1 MSTQIDHDG
10 EAHSGSIESRLN
22 WLRAGVLG
30 ANDGIVSVA
39 GTVLGVA
46 GATTSAATIATAGVA
61 ALVAGAFSMAGGE
74 YVSVSTQRDT
84 QKALLEKERWELTE
98 MPQEELAEL
107 EAIYIHKGVSPEVAA
122 LVARDLTANDAL
134 RAHADVELGIDPD
147 ELASPWH
154 AALSSFLA
162 FVVGAGIPLTGSLLP
177 VSPSVRLVGI
187 VLAVALA
194 LILTGFVSARL
205 GTAPARGAMLRNFVM
220 GMITMG
226 FAYLIGHLFG
236 TIVG

>member
-1 MSTQIDHDG
+1 MSTQIDHNG

-39 GTVLGVA
+39 GTIIGVA
-46 GATTSAATIATAGVA
+46 GATSDAAAIAIAGVA

-84 QKALLEKERWELTE
+84 QRAMLAKERWELAE
-98 MPQEELAEL
+98 MPEEELAEL
-107 EAIYIHKGVSPEVAA
+107 TAIYVHKGVTPDVAA

-134 RAHADVELGIDPD
+134 RAHAEAELGIDPD
-147 ELASPWH
+147 ELTSPWH

-162 FVVGAGIPLTGSLLP
+162 FVIGAGIPLLASLLP
-177 VSPSVRLVGI
+177 LDPMARIALIVASVG
-187 VLAVALA
+187 VALV
-194 LILTGFVSARL
+194 LTGFVSARL
-205 GTAPARGAMLRNFVM
+205 GQAPAGRAILRNFAM

-226 FAYLIGHLFG
+226 FTYGVGYLFG
-236 TIVG
+236 AVIA